1 MKLCLSLLA
10 AAAICAAQQ
19 PNNTQLIDDL
29 EKENKAYLRLLTDWG
44 GLVRYGSENA
54 EIKLDP
60 NVSRVVFLGD
70 DIFDL
75 WPVKEVPFFP
85 GKPYFNRGIAK
96 QASPQMLVRFRQD
109 VLALKPKAVVLMA
122 GTNDLAGYAG
132 PATEG
137 TIAENFMTMAELAKL
152 HGVKVVIAAV
162 TPVCD
167 CFKNVTERRPPGRII
182 GLNGWLKDYA
192 TKNGHVFADIYS
204 PLASGRN
211 MKSELTKDGFLPNAE
226 GYKLLVPI
234 LEKAIAEAVS
244 R

>member
-1 MKLCLSLLA
+1 MILRFLLLS

-19 PNNTQLIDDL
+19 PDAAQLVEDL

-54 EIKLDP
+54 EVKLDP
-60 NVSRVVFLGD
+60 AVSRVVFLGD
-70 DIFDL
+70 DLFDL
-75 WPVKEVPFFP
+75 WPVKDVPFFP

-96 QASPQMLVRFRQD
+96 QTSPQMLVRFRQD
-109 VLALKPKAVVLMA
+109 ALSLKPKVVVLMA

-137 TIAENFMTMAELAKL
+137 TISENFMTMAELAKL
-152 HGVKVVIAAV
+152 HGVKVVIASL

-167 CFKNVTERRPPGRII
+167 CFKNITERRPPGRII
-182 GLNGWLKDYA
+182 GLNGWLKEYA
-192 TKNGHVFADIYS
+192 AKNGHIFANLYE
-204 PLASGRN
+204 PLATGRN
-211 MKSELTKDGFLPNAE
+211 MKPDLTIDGFLPNVE
-226 GYKLLVPI
+226 GYKLLVPV
-234 LEKAIAEAVS
+234 LDKAIAEALS